1 MRLKL
6 PKIGDEVT
14 VFGLT
19 FIVEHVEPE
28 DDWTWRIEGPLADNR
43 DEKVVVLVPTDF
55 RTTDGLHFRKCEV

>member
-1 MRLKL
+1 MRPKL
-6 PKIGDEVT
+6 PNVGDRFEL
-14 VFGLT
+14 FGLT

-55 RTTDGLHFRKCEV
+55 RTTDGKHHSQV